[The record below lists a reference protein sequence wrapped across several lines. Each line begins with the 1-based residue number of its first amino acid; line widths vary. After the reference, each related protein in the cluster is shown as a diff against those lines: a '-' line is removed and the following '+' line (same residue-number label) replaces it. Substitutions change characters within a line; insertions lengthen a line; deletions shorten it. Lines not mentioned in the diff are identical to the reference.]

1 MKTPPPVEVNDKTF
15 ILNAP
20 GLTYIFHVDD
30 KGDLKLDHYGAPT
43 PRARKT
49 DPDTDCWMPDG
60 IRREFPDA
68 GRGDMRLPVLHL
80 MHNAGHTVSR
90 FVYERHEVLPGK
102 PSLEGLPSTFGGAD
116 DVTTLRVQLVDLR
129 SGVQVVLSYSVF
141 HRLPVI
147 TRSYTVTNS
156 GKEAVTILRAASV
169 GIDLPSAEYDLV
181 HHHGHWSRECQVV
194 RRNVDHGIQGFQ
206 SLTGYSSAYYNPFL
220 ALTQPTT
227 TETTGNVWG
236 FNLVYSGSFSAE
248 VEKSQLGFTRVL
260 LGLNPLHLHWPLAP
274 GETFTTP
281 ECVSVFSSSGLG
293 GMTRTFHRL
302 YRQHL
307 SRSRFTMEPRPA
319 LLNHFEATHFEFN
332 EDTLYPIAHKAAEMG
347 FKLFVMDDGWFG
359 DKYPRVTDNAG
370 LGDWVANPRRFQRGL
385 APFAEKITALPI
397 AGSQT
402 DNVNFGIWVEPEM
415 VNPQSELYKQHP
427 EWALHAADHDRTE
440 ARHQLVLNLGLTV
453 VQDYLIE
460 AIDTLL
466 KSANISYVKWDNN
479 RGIHELSRPSDAH
492 RYILGLYRVIDVLT
506 TRHPDVLWEGCAS
519 GGGRFDAG
527 LLHYWP
533 QHWTSDNTDGRD
545 RLYIQWGTSLV
556 YPASTMGCH
565 VSEVPSQQADR
576 TTPFE
581 FRAHVA
587 MMGGGFGFELDINKL
602 SEEEQALIP
611 GIIKLSEE
619 IAPLIVQGDMYRLA
633 SPWDSN
639 WPAVQFISED
649 GREAVVFLYQI
660 RDGLMRDERE
670 PTRLHGLV
678 PGAEYDV
685 NGEVY
690 TGAELMNVGITE
702 NLIGGDY
709 RSRVFRIRRSV

>member
-1 MKTPPPVEVNDKTF
+1 M
-15 ILNAP
+15 
-20 GLTYIFHVDD
+20 
-30 KGDLKLDHYGAPT
+30 
-43 PRARKT
+43 
-49 DPDTDCWMPDG
+49 
-60 IRREFPDA
+60 
-68 GRGDMRLPVLHL
+68 
-80 MHNAGHTVSR
+80 
-90 FVYERHEVLPGK
+90 
-102 PSLEGLPSTFGGAD
+102 
-116 DVTTLRVQLVDLR
+116 
-129 SGVQVVLSYSVF
+129 
-141 HRLPVI
+141 
-147 TRSYTVTNS
+147 
-156 GKEAVTILRAASV
+156 
-169 GIDLPSAEYDLV
+169 
-181 HHHGHWSRECQVV
+181 
-194 RRNVDHGIQGFQ
+194 
-206 SLTGYSSAYYNPFL
+206 
-220 ALTQPTT
+220 
-227 TETTGNVWG
+227 
-236 FNLVYSGSFSAE
+236 
-248 VEKSQLGFTRVL
+248 EKSQLGFTRVL

-302 YRQHL
+302 YRLHL

-359 DKYPRVTDNAG
+359 DKYPRSTDNAG
-370 LGDWVANPRRFQRGL
+370 LGDWVANPRRFPRGL
-385 APFAEKITALPI
+385 APFADRITSLPV
-397 AGSQT
+397 AGSKT
-402 DNVNFGIWVEPEM
+402 AKVKFGIWVEPEM
-415 VNPQSELYKQHP
+415 VNPQSELYQLHP

-440 ARHQLVLNLGLTV
+440 ARHQLVLNLGLTE

-466 KSANISYVKWDNN
+466 KSADISYVKWDNN

-492 RYILGLYRVIDVLT
+492 RYILGLYRVIDTLT

-556 YPASTMGCH
+556 YPASAMGCH

-602 SEEEQALIP
+602 DKEEQALIP

-633 SPWDSN
+633 SPWDCN

-670 PTRLHGLV
+670 PTRLQGLI

-709 RSRVFRIRRSV
+709 RSKVFRIRRSLEGV